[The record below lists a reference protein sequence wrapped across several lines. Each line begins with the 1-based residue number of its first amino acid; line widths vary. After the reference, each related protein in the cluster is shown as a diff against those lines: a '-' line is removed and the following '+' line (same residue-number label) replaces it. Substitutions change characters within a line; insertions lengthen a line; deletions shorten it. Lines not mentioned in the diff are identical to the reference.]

1 MPPTTV
7 EILTSKGYIGK
18 EHTVIQFPGATK
30 VPLQVRRYNLGKE
43 LSTAAMEKRN
53 HMTSVKTSLLC
64 QPLSSCFSVS
74 NPTEAYFEYC
84 LANAYRKYAARET
97 KQPSVISFGKQKQFK
112 SQKHIALLQTQRHFD
127 ASLHRSNIVRTS
139 SRETWILSTRQKN
152 TMWVSVHA
160 RCYCVSFY
168 FRQ

>member
-1 MPPTTV
+1 MLTKRERIGSDSMPPTTV
-7 EILTSKGYIGK
+7 EILTSEGYIGK

-97 KQPSVISFGKQKQFK
+97 KQPSVISFGKQKQFNLK
-112 SQKHIALLQTQRHFD
+112 NISRYCKHKGISTHLCIVLILYELLH
-127 ASLHRSNIVRTS
+127 V
-139 SRETWILSTRQKN
+139 KPG
-152 TMWVSVHA
+152 
-160 RCYCVSFY
+160 Y
-168 FRQ
+168 